1 MMEPREAQ
9 QDVLDVT
16 LKDAGGCKQKGAS
29 REEPFVFLT
38 ST

>member
-9 QDVLDVT
+9 QDVLET

-29 REEPFVFLT
+29 RV
-38 ST
+38 